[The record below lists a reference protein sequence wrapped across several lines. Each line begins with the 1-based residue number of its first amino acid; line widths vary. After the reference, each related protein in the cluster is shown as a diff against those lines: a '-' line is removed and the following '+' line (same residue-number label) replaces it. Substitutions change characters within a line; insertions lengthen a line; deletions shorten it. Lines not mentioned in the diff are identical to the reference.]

1 MTPSDRSPGWRD
13 RPPTQEGGPGGVDR
27 LREGGDL
34 VVPDTEGVFAVA
46 DAERPRSLA
55 SRLGLILA
63 AERDRLTLWLP
74 VTMGAGIAG
83 YFALPFEP
91 ATWIGPALVA
101 ALALALVAGRQRPVL
116 VASLAFVL
124 AIAVGLAAAQ
134 VRTASVAGPQLDRRV
149 GPTMVEG
156 TVIASEIR
164 IFGPRIVLAAPWIE
178 DVPGRQTPRHV
189 RLNVSRAAAGSI
201 ALGDRVQVLAILLPP
216 RGPVIPGGRDFR
228 RRAFFEELGAVG
240 FTLGDPQI
248 LSRQAAS
255 PAELGLGRLRAEV
268 VARIRAVLGGD
279 AAAMAVALMTGERGL
294 IREPVYDS
302 IQAAGLAHL
311 LAISGLHI
319 GLVAGLVFFATRA
332 GLALAMPLA
341 LAWPIKKIAAVAAW
355 LSALAYM
362 LLVGSPVP
370 TERAFLMTSLVLL
383 AVLVDRTAISMR
395 LVAWAAM
402 VILLLSP
409 EALLG
414 PSFQMSFAAVVA
426 LVAAYEGLSDR
437 WSEWS
442 WRAGWPT
449 RFGLYLL
456 GVALTTLVAGTA
468 TAPFA
473 MAHFQRLATY
483 GALSNLLAVP
493 LTAFWIM
500 PSGLL
505 AFLLM
510 PFGLES
516 VGLVPMGWGID
527 LLLAVSDMAAAW
539 PGAAVPVPAMPGWG
553 MAAAVLGG
561 LWLCLWRQPWRYA
574 GLVGL
579 VAGFA
584 SPGFADRPDILIAD
598 NGRLQAVRAAGG
610 GLLISTERREA
621 FTRDIW
627 LSHDGS
633 GEAAGVWPD
642 LGSSPDGSLT
652 CDPLGCL
659 YRHQGWTVAL
669 VRHGRALTE
678 DCRLADIIVTAEAV
692 PRGCPAAVIVDRFDL
707 WRDGAHAIYLVGP
720 EVRIRAAGPET
731 GDRPWR

>member
-1 MTPSDRSPGWRD
+1 VAGDLP
-13 RPPTQEGGPGGVDR
+13 E
-27 LREGGDL
+27 EGGDL
-34 VVPDTEGVFAVA
+34 VLPPQDA
-46 DAERPRSLA
+46 DAPIADSGRSGSLA
-55 SRLGLILA
+55 GRLAGVLA

-74 VTMGAGIAG
+74 VAMGAGIAG
-83 YFALPFEP
+83 YFALPAEP
-91 ATWIGPALVA
+91 AAWIGPALVA
-101 ALALALVAGRQRPVL
+101 VLTLALIAGRHRPPL
-116 VASLAFVL
+116 LAGFAFAL
-124 AIAVGLAAAQ
+124 AIAIGLAAAQ
-134 VRTASVAGPQLDRRV
+134 VRTASVAAPMLDRRV
-149 GPTMVEG
+149 GPSMVEG
-156 TVIASEIR
+156 TVVDAEIR
-164 IFGPRIVLAAPWIE
+164 IFGPRVVLASPWVE
-178 DVPGRQTPRHV
+178 DLSGPDTPRHV
-189 RLNVSRAAAGSI
+189 RINISRAAAGSI
-201 ALGDRVQVLAILLPP
+201 ALGDRVRVLAILLPP

-240 FTLGDPQI
+240 FTLGDPDI
-248 LSRQAAS
+248 LSRGAAS
-255 PAELGLGRLRAEV
+255 AAALGLGQLRAEV
-268 VARIRAVLGGD
+268 VARIRAVLEGD

-294 IREPVYDS
+294 IREPIYES

-319 GLVAGLVFFATRA
+319 GLVAGLVFFGTRA
-332 GLALAMPLA
+332 GLALVTPLA
-341 LAWPIKKIAAVAAW
+341 LAWPIKKTAAVAAW
-355 LSALAYM
+355 LSALGYM

-402 VILLLSP
+402 VILLMSP

-437 WSEWS
+437 WSEWRWQS
-442 WRAGWPT
+442 GWPT
-449 RFGLYLL
+449 RFALYLL

-483 GALSNLLAVP
+483 GSLSNLLAVP

-500 PSGLL
+500 PFGLL

-510 PFGLES
+510 PFGLEA

-527 LLLAVSDMAAAW
+527 LLLAVSETAGGW
-539 PGAAVPVPAMPGWG
+539 PGAAIPVPAMPGWA
-553 MAAAVLGG
+553 MAAVSLGG
-561 LWLCLWRQPWRYA
+561 LWLCLWRHPWRYA
-574 GLVGL
+574 GVIGIA
-579 VAGFA
+579 AGFA

-598 NGRLQAVRAAGG
+598 NGRVQAVRAAGG
-610 GLLISTERREA
+610 GLLMSTDRREA

-633 GEAAGVWPD
+633 TEAAGIWPD
-642 LGSSPDGSLT
+642 LGPGPDGSLS

-659 YRHQGWTVAL
+659 YRHEGWTVAL
-669 VRHGRALTE
+669 VRHGRALAE
-678 DCRLADIIVTAEAV
+678 DCRLADIVVTTEAV

-707 WRDGAHAIYLVGP
+707 WRDGAHAIYLDGP
-720 EVRIRAAGPET
+720 DIRIRAAGRET